1 MACLHLQRLSQPISA
16 LPIIFHPV
24 LRTQLTL
31 PPGLNFQARIIAGF
45 SLFAPNVGVLS
56 SKLSSPHHP
65 LQTLLY
71 LDVYKVFSKK
81 KKKEVTGMLNLL
93 LTRPDNISCYFII
106 CLILTLLAVPMKKI
120 AFFFFMSVKTLTQK
134 CYSP

>member
-56 SKLSSPHHP
+56 SKLSSPHYWYVKP
-65 LQTLLY
+65 FTYQARQYFMLFYY
-71 LDVYKVFSKK
+71 LPNTHTAGCPHEKDCFFLFYVCKNPHS
-81 KKKEVTGMLNLL
+81 EVL
-93 LTRPDNISCYFII
+93 
-106 CLILTLLAVPMKKI
+106 
-120 AFFFFMSVKTLTQK
+120 
-134 CYSP
+134 